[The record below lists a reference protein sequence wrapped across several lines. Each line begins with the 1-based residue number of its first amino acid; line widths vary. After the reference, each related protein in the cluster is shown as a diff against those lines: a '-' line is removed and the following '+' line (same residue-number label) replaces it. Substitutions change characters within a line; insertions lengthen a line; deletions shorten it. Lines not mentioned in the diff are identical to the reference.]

1 LLFVVDPLSS
11 PDPHALD
18 LHKWLHI
25 PFEAG
30 CALVR
35 SEKAHRA
42 TFSLTPEYLVHETRG
57 VAGGS
62 LWFSDYGIQ
71 LSRQFRALKV

>member
-1 LLFVVDPLSS
+1 MRFVGWASIAVIV
-11 PDPHALD
+11 A
-18 LHKWLHI
+18 
-25 PFEAG
+25 
-30 CALVR
+30 
-35 SEKAHRA
+35 
-42 TFSLTPEYLVHETRG
+42 